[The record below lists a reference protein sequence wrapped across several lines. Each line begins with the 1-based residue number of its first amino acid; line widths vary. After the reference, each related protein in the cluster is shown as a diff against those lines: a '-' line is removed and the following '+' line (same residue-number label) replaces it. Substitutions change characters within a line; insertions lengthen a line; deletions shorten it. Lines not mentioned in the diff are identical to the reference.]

1 MVVRV
6 GAAPGG
12 FKGAVD
18 GLMRMK
24 PVGEG
29 LSDVG
34 HLSEERACSHMA

>member
-12 FKGAVD
+12 FKGAEE

-24 PVGEG
+24 PVGERW
-29 LSDVG
+29 SVVVF
-34 HLSEERACSHMA
+34 ERK

>member
-12 FKGAVD
+12 FSGALE

-29 LSDVG
+29 RLGVVI
-34 HLSEERACSHMA
+34 E

>member
-12 FKGAVD
+12 LRGAVE

-24 PVGEG
+24 PGEDLGLVGLFGGKGEG
-29 LSDVG
+29 RG
-34 HLSEERACSHMA
+34 REG

>member
-12 FKGAVD
+12 VRGAEE

-24 PVGEG
+24 PGEMM
-29 LSDVG
+29 V
-34 HLSEERACSHMA
+34 C

>member
-12 FKGAVD
+12 LRGAEE

-24 PVGEG
+24 PGGMIVY
-29 LSDVG
+29 
-34 HLSEERACSHMA
+34 